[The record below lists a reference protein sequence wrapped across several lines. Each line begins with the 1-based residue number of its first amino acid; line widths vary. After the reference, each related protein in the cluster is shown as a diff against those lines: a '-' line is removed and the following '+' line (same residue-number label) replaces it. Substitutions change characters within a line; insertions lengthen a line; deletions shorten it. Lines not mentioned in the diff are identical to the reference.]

1 MTNFLSIE
9 ERNQIEKA
17 KDKLKSELSRLRNK
31 INNFIGIEILTFIL
45 TFTYLNNQY
54 FLFDVNPTIAWS
66 ILSGLILFQV
76 ILVMATRVALDNWK
90 FNQRG
95 LELYEM
101 SDEEFERQ
109 FNEFCKNS
117 ENKKDLL
124 EVFFV

>member
-45 TFTYLNNQY
+45 TITYLHNQA

-66 ILSGLILFQV
+66 ILSVLILFQV

-117 ENKKDLL
+117 ENKKDL
-124 EVFFV
+124 

>member
-17 KDKLKSELSRLRNK
+17 KAEIKSEISRLRNK

-45 TFTYLNNQY
+45 TITYLHNQA
-54 FLFDVNPTIAWS
+54 FLFDVNPTAAWS
-66 ILSGLILFQV
+66 ILSALILFQV
-76 ILVMATRVALDNWK
+76 ILVMATRVALYNWK

-95 LELYEM
+95 LEIYEM

-117 ENKKDLL
+117 ENKKDL
-124 EVFFV
+124 

>member
-1 MTNFLSIE
+1 MTNFRSIE
-9 ERNQIEKA
+9 EQNQIEEA

-31 INNFIGIEILTFIL
+31 INNFIGIGILTFIL
-45 TFTYLNNQY
+45 TITYLHNQA
-54 FLFDVNPTIAWS
+54 FLFEVKPTIAWS

-101 SDEEFERQ
+101 PDDEFERQ

-117 ENKKDLL
+117 ENKKEL
-124 EVFFV
+124 

>member
-17 KDKLKSELSRLRNK
+17 KAEIKSELSRLRNK

-45 TFTYLNNQY
+45 TLTYLNNQS
-54 FLFDVNPTIAWS
+54 FLFDTNPIVAWS
-66 ILSGLILFQV
+66 ILSGLVLFQV
-76 ILVMATRVALDNWK
+76 ILVMATRVALYNWK

-101 SDEEFERQ
+101 SDEEFDRK
-109 FNEFCKNS
+109 FKEFCDK
-117 ENKKDLL
+117 
-124 EVFFV
+124 

>member
-45 TFTYLNNQY
+45 TFTYLNNQS

-76 ILVMATRVALDNWK
+76 ILLIILM
-90 FNQRG
+90 
-95 LELYEM
+95 
-101 SDEEFERQ
+101 
-109 FNEFCKNS
+109 
-117 ENKKDLL
+117 ENLK
-124 EVFFV
+124 

>member
-45 TFTYLNNQY
+45 TFTYLNNQS
-54 FLFDVNPTIAWS
+54 FLFVVKPTIAWS

-117 ENKKDLL
+117 ENKKDL
-124 EVFFV
+124 

>member
-17 KDKLKSELSRLRNK
+17 KAEIKSELSRLRNK

-45 TFTYLNNQY
+45 TITYLHNQA
-54 FLFDVNPTIAWS
+54 FLFDVNPLVAWS
-66 ILSGLILFQV
+66 ILSALILFQV
-76 ILVMATRVALDNWK
+76 ILVMATRVALYNWK

-95 LELYEM
+95 LEIYEM

-117 ENKKDLL
+117 ENKKDL
-124 EVFFV
+124 F

>member
-17 KDKLKSELSRLRNK
+17 KDKLNSELSRLRNK

-45 TFTYLNNQY
+45 TFTYLNNQS

-117 ENKKDLL
+117 ENNKKDL
-124 EVFFV
+124 

>member
-45 TFTYLNNQY
+45 TITYLHNQA

-90 FNQRG
+90 FNQRA
-95 LELYEM
+95 LEIYEM

-109 FNEFCKNS
+109 FNEFCKNF
-117 ENKKDLL
+117 ENKKDL
-124 EVFFV
+124 

>member
-117 ENKKDLL
+117 ENNKKDL
-124 EVFFV
+124 

>member
-17 KDKLKSELSRLRNK
+17 KDELKSEISRLSNK
-31 INNFIGIEILTFIL
+31 INNFVGIGILTFIL
-45 TFTYLNNQY
+45 TITYLHNQA
-54 FLFDVNPTIAWS
+54 FLFDVNPTFAWS
-66 ILSGLILFQV
+66 ILSVLILFQV

-95 LELYEM
+95 LEIYEM

-109 FNEFCKNS
+109 FNEFCKND
-117 ENKKDLL
+117 ENKKDL
-124 EVFFV
+124 

>member
-45 TFTYLNNQY
+45 TFTYLNNQS

-117 ENKKDLL
+117 ENNKKDL
-124 EVFFV
+124 

>member
-1 MTNFLSIE
+1 MKNFLSID

-17 KDKLKSELSRLRNK
+17 KAEIKSELSRLRSK
-31 INNFIGIEILTFIL
+31 INNFVGIEIFTVIL
-45 TFTYLNNQY
+45 TLTYLNNQS
-54 FLFDVNPTIAWS
+54 FLFDVKPTIAWS

-117 ENKKDLL
+117 ENNKKDL
-124 EVFFV
+124 

>member
-45 TFTYLNNQY
+45 TFTYLNNQS
-54 FLFDVNPTIAWS
+54 FLFDVKPTIAWS

-117 ENKKDLL
+117 ENNKKDL
-124 EVFFV
+124 

>member
-17 KDKLKSELSRLRNK
+17 KAELKSEIARLSNK
-31 INNFIGIEILTFIL
+31 INNFIGIEILSFIL
-45 TFTYLNNQY
+45 TLTYLHNQA
-54 FLFDVNPTIAWS
+54 FLFDVNPTVAWS
-66 ILSGLILFQV
+66 ILSALILFQV
-76 ILVMATRVALDNWK
+76 ILVMATRVAMYNWK

-117 ENKKDLL
+117 ENKKDL
-124 EVFFV
+124 

>member
-17 KDKLKSELSRLRNK
+17 KAELKSEVSRLRHK

-45 TFTYLNNQY
+45 TFTYLNNQS
-54 FLFDVNPTIAWS
+54 FLFDTNPIVAWS
-66 ILSGLILFQV
+66 ILSGLVLFQV

-90 FNQRG
+90 FNQRA

-101 SDEEFERQ
+101 SDEEFDRK
-109 FNEFCKNS
+109 FKEFCDK
-117 ENKKDLL
+117 
-124 EVFFV
+124 

>member
-17 KDKLKSELSRLRNK
+17 KAELKSEVSRLRHK

-117 ENKKDLL
+117 ENKKDL
-124 EVFFV
+124 

>member
-17 KDKLKSELSRLRNK
+17 KAEIKSELSRLRNK

-45 TFTYLNNQY
+45 TLTYLHNQA
-54 FLFDVNPTIAWS
+54 FLFDVNPTVAWS
-66 ILSGLILFQV
+66 ILSALILFQV
-76 ILVMATRVALDNWK
+76 ILVMATRVALYNWK

-101 SDEEFERQ
+101 SDEEFDRK
-109 FNEFCKNS
+109 FDEFCKNS
-117 ENKKDLL
+117 ENKKDL
-124 EVFFV
+124 